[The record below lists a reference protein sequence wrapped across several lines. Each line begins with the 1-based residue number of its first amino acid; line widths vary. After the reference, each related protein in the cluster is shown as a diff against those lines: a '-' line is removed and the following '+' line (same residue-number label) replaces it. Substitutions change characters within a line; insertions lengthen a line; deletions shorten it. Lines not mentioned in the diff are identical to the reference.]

1 MLKTTRICKLMTGM
15 EAIMIT
21 KGRMNENGH
30 IDLIMT
36 LLDTKLPKEQNR

>member
-30 IDLIMT
+30 NDLIMIPH
-36 LLDTKLPKEQNR
+36 DTKLPKEQNR